1 MSSQYRRVA
10 VIGAGH
16 AGGTLAAVLRQ
27 YKFDGEIVLIGDEAH
42 PPYQR
47 PPLSKAWL
55 VGDEEARNLYLK
67 PSSFYDSHAIR
78 LHLDDPAD
86 SIDTAGC
93 FVRTAKGRRVEY
105 DALVFA
111 TGARA
116 RLLPLP
122 NTNVGGIAT
131 LRDMRDAAELKS
143 MAAKARDIVIA
154 GGGYIGLEAA
164 ASLVRSGARVT
175 VIERSARILN
185 RVASESISSLLQAKH
200 EAQGVVFLFDTT
212 IAGIDAR
219 QSCIESVELEDGRR
233 IACDLLLV
241 GVGVIPNDDIA
252 RAAGIACRE
261 GILVDECSM
270 TNVPGVFAIGDV
282 AVHPASRFGVA
293 RRVESVSNA
302 VDQAKQVAAVIA
314 GREPPELDTPWFW
327 SDQYELKVQMA
338 GIPRTG
344 DAVFARTSAEDSG
357 ATVLHVRGDLL
368 VGVETVNRPRD
379 FLLARTA
386 INRGQRLNVDLFG
399 QGTQPLSAA
408 LL

>member
-1 MSSQYRRVA
+1 VSNSYRRVA

-55 VGDEEARNLYLK
+55 VGDEEARDLYLK
-67 PSSFYDSHAIR
+67 PASFYDSHAIR
-78 LHLDDPAD
+78 LHLDDPAE
-86 SIDTAGC
+86 SIDAAHRVVHTAHGQ
-93 FVRTAKGRRVEY
+93 RVEY

-116 RLLPLP
+116 RLLPLHDAK
-122 NTNVGGIAT
+122 TAGIAT
-131 LRDMRDAAELKS
+131 LRDMRDAGELKA

-164 ASLVRSGARVT
+164 ASLVKSGARVT
-175 VIERSARILN
+175 VIERSTRILN
-185 RVASESISSLLQAKH
+185 RVASEAIASLLQARH
-200 EAQGVVFLFDTT
+200 EAQGVAFVFDTT
-212 IAGIDAR
+212 IAGIGAR

-241 GVGVIPNDDIA
+241 GVGVIPNDAIA
-252 RAAGIACRE
+252 RAAGVACSE
-261 GILVDECSM
+261 GILVDERSM
-270 TNVPGVFAIGDV
+270 TNVPGIFAIGDV

-314 GREPPELDTPWFW
+314 GREPPKLDTPWFW
-327 SDQYELKVQMA
+327 SDQYELKMQMA
-338 GIPRTG
+338 GIPREG
-344 DAVFARTSAEDSG
+344 DAALARASADDFA

-386 INRGQRLNVDLFG
+386 INRGQRLDVELFG
-399 QGTQPLSAA
+399 QDAQPLSAA
-408 LL
+408 LF